1 MQTDKQV
8 KKKSRTWAEAAK
20 LVLEKYKQTPMSHK
34 AILKSI
40 QEDNLKDIS
49 GSVPLACLNSCLHAY
64 SRGKE
69 AVFYKVEG
77 RSGVYGLMS
86 DRPAGSSVQEVTED
100 IGEESDKEKPF
111 KERRKENVMY
121 VKLPKGSKTIPQTE
135 SDEEEILSVVD
146 EKDQSSSAM
155 SSETLD
161 NGTNSSTESTSLRRS
176 MRQQKKK
183 RPDFPRIIIKPI
195 PPPKEDEKA
204 KETTKV
210 TFTRV
215 ENGVNHSSDDNQSD
229 SSERSPGLSGFQK
242 TQTMRE
248 MLAGIPGISMK
259 PRKSRNRKL
268 SHAAQI
274 AQTKE
279 GCIDLETP
287 DSILV
292 NTNLRALFGR
302 STFNLLPVH
311 YQYKLLQLL
320 PECDRILE
328 TESKFRMSTTAFN
341 NEFFNKA
348 CEEWRERLSEG
359 EFTPENQLRLKQDEE
374 KEQTKLDPWKAKH
387 FEPVWGKR
395 FSGQA
400 VPKADIPSPPPQP
413 PIPKM
418 KIKPALKKSTT
429 KVSTLIK
436 QEKISQTVSQPVVNS
451 TYVSETSSQS
461 GLLLKIS
468 HDKSEFVMSRSDKS
482 VMRHQTLKRSLSG
495 DIKNE
500 DGGESPSKKNRVTPV
515 HSPLKTVIQVCTA
528 NQMAKITRPVTIDT
542 SPGVNQPKQ
551 VSLLSTATSPVL
563 SQMQQTIYSA
573 PRSQTHISPPK
584 TSQDMSSQTRT
595 LAQIK
600 VQTNA
605 VRGAPVQIERQT
617 RTLAQ
622 IKAETR
628 AKIQMRNQGKPQEVN
643 APTTV
648 KKLTFPSATVA
659 RQVPNIL
666 HGRQRS
672 IPSKAPSSPPNP
684 NVPEPP
690 EETKDGIKLK
700 RSLQI
705 CKDVIKKTG
714 GLSYQVN
721 ADGKVKIN
729 TPVSTTEPVAILKQD
744 PKPPAPALLTQS
756 AKSASK
762 VVFANPPASENMTTL
777 PSISGILPVSSSLQT
792 LASSN
797 SEASE
802 QFVVRVTKPP
812 TTLQPQLTTARVVTV
827 PGSNAKFLI
836 PSGIPTTAVGNS
848 SIVQI
853 LNSAPGS
860 NLVTMQSL
868 QPSRASSAPPQ
879 NEINPASVQV
889 QAVSRSASVGL
900 SSNRVEAG
908 SSQQHLHYLLQQQHQ
923 NQQRQKIVRVQQPM
937 SGEPSTSQ
945 SKVADSSTTPEA
957 SSTEGNSV
965 MVQQTPVTAAPES
978 SSAKP
983 PQAPAATVS
992 RVIVSSAS
1000 QLVSQMKKEAQLGKT
1015 LTNQASVVTVPSS
1028 TGNGTTKIVLP
1039 TAILTSAL
1047 AGGENASCACSLKA
1061 MIMCKKCGAFCHHDC
1076 IGPSKL
1082 CVTCLIT
1089 TS

>member
-1 MQTDKQV
+1 MFVKILNGHRTTLPAVAQSNYDQQISLDNIKEDSTTD
-8 KKKSRTWAEAAK
+8 T
-20 LVLEKYKQTPMSHK
+20 MS
-34 AILKSI
+34 
-40 QEDNLKDIS
+40 
-49 GSVPLACLNSCLHAY
+49 
-64 SRGKE
+64 
-69 AVFYKVEG
+69 
-77 RSGVYGLMS
+77 
-86 DRPAGSSVQEVTED
+86 TETTD
-100 IGEESDKEKPF
+100 GGTS
-111 KERRKENVMY
+111 N
-121 VKLPKGSKTIPQTE
+121 
-135 SDEEEILSVVD
+135 
-146 EKDQSSSAM
+146 
-155 SSETLD
+155 SSE
-161 NGTNSSTESTSLRRS
+161 STALRRS

-195 PPPKEDEKA
+195 PPPKKEEKPR
-204 KETTKV
+204 ESTRE
-210 TFTRV
+210 TFTSTKL
-215 ENGVNHSSDDNQSD
+215 ENGINHHSSDDNQSD
-229 SSERSPGLSGFQK
+229 SSENHKSPGLSGFQK

-292 NTNLRALFGR
+292 NTNLRALFSR

-311 YQYKLLQLL
+311 YEHKLLQLL
-320 PECDRILE
+320 PECDRVIE
-328 TESKFRMSTTAFN
+328 SESKFRLSSTAFN

-395 FSGQA
+395 FSGQV

-418 KIKPALKKSTT
+418 KIKPSLKKGTT

-436 QEKISQTVSQPVVNS
+436 QEKISQTVSQPVG
-451 TYVSETSSQS
+451 TYVKEAPSSQS

-468 HDKSEFVMSRSDKS
+468 HDKSEFVTERSDRS
-482 VMRHQTLKRSLSG
+482 VMRQTLKRSLSS
-495 DIKNE
+495 DIKNDE
-500 DGGESPSKKNRVTPV
+500 DGESPSKRNRVTV

-528 NQMAKITRPVTIDT
+528 NQMAKITKPVSLDV
-542 SPGVNQPKQ
+542 SPSANQPKQ
-551 VSLLSTATSPVL
+551 VSLLSSATSPIL
-563 SQMQQTIYSA
+563 SQMQQSNFSPT
-573 PRSQTHISPPK
+573 RSHPNVSPPK
-584 TSQDMSSQTRT
+584 GSLDISPQTRT

-600 VQTNA
+600 VQTQA
-605 VRGAPVQIERQT
+605 ARGIPIQIERQT

-628 AKIQMRNQGKPQEVN
+628 AKIQMRNQAKPQEPSV
-643 APTTV
+643 PTTV
-648 KKLTFPSATVA
+648 KKLTFPNATVA

-666 HGRQRS
+666 HGRQRNM
-672 IPSKAPSSPPNP
+672 PSKAPSSPPNP
-684 NVPEPP
+684 NIPEPP

-729 TPVSTTEPVAILKQD
+729 TPVSVTEQIIISKQD
-744 PKPPAPALLTQS
+744 IKPSASSPLTQS
-756 AKSASK
+756 TKSASK
-762 VVFANPPASENMTTL
+762 VVFANTLTSEHLTTSL
-777 PSISGILPVSSSLQT
+777 PSISGILPTSSSFQT
-792 LASSN
+792 IAAGNADTSG
-797 SEASE
+797 
-802 QFVVRVTKPP
+802 QYVVRVTKPP
-812 TTLQPQLTTARVVTV
+812 ALQTQAATARVVTV

-836 PSGIPTTAVGNS
+836 PSGISTTAVGNS

-868 QPSRASSAPPQ
+868 QPSRASSAPPR
-879 NEINPASVQV
+879 NEVNPTSVQV

-908 SSQQHLHYLLQQQHQ
+908 TSQQHLQYLLQQQHQ
-923 NQQRQKIVRVQQPM
+923 NQQRQRVLKLQQPV
-937 SGEPSTSQ
+937 STETSTSQ
-945 SKVADSSTTPEA
+945 LKTADSSSTPEG
-957 SSTEGNSV
+957 SSAEGNSES
-965 MVQQTPVTAAPES
+965 VQQTSAPGS
-978 SSAKP
+978 SSAVKTVQSP
-983 PQAPAATVS
+983 VATVS

-1000 QLVSQMKKEAQLGKT
+1000 QLVSQMKKDAQLGKT

-1047 AGGENASCACSLKA
+1047 AGGENANCACSLKA
-1061 MIMCKKCGAFCHHDC
+1061 MIMCRKCGAFCHHDC

-1089 TS
+1089 T